1 MFYRIFLYKMF
12 ASSIFIFTFAT
23 ENKYPMYPY
32 ADVQICYI
40 AQKHIVKRYIS
51 KLALYLYQPIKEK
64 KDYECSKGIRRSEKK
79 ISQ

>member
-1 MFYRIFLYKMF
+1 MFYCIFLYKMF

-51 KLALYLYQPIKEK
+51 KL
-64 KDYECSKGIRRSEKK
+64 SN
-79 ISQ
+79 

>member
-40 AQKHIVKRYIS
+40 AQKS
-51 KLALYLYQPIKEK
+51 T
-64 KDYECSKGIRRSEKK
+64 
-79 ISQ
+79 

>member
-40 AQKHIVKRYIS
+40 AQKHLSLIHIS
-51 KLALYLYQPIKEK
+51 EPTRPY
-64 KDYECSKGIRRSEKK
+64 
-79 ISQ
+79 

>member
-23 ENKYPMYPY
+23 
-32 ADVQICYI
+32 
-40 AQKHIVKRYIS
+40 
-51 KLALYLYQPIKEK
+51 K

>member
-51 KLALYLYQPIKEK
+51 KL
-64 KDYECSKGIRRSEKK
+64 
-79 ISQ
+79 

>member
-40 AQKHIVKRYIS
+40 C
-51 KLALYLYQPIKEK
+51 LLYTS
-64 KDYECSKGIRRSEKK
+64 DAADD
-79 ISQ
+79 

>member
-32 ADVQICYI
+32 AC
-40 AQKHIVKRYIS
+40 AN
-51 KLALYLYQPIKEK
+51 LLYSTKAH
-64 KDYECSKGIRRSEKK
+64 
-79 ISQ
+79 SQTVY